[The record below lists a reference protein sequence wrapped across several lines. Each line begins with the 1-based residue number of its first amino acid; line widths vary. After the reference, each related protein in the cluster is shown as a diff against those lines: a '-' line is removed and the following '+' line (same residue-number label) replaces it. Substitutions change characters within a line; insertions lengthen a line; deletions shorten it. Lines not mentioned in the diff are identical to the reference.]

1 VSKFEKRLILF
12 AIVFV
17 VIYLGAAVITLH
29 NRFGG
34 TETAPLRYESEV
46 PTRAEGRLG
55 MAELL
60 LPMLVLLTLALTYA
74 AVKKKRAAQIARLEE
89 SEDEIPDTDRSE
101 PPPPADRSIRE
112 DAAHTVQPTSRR
124 F

>member
-1 VSKFEKRLILF
+1 MSKFEKRLILF

-55 MAELL
+55 MVELL

-74 AVKKKRAAQIARLEE
+74 AVKKKRASQLAQLED
-89 SEDEIPDTDRSE
+89 SEDELPDSGRRDAL
-101 PPPPADRSIRE
+101 PPSGDGIQK
-112 DAAHTVQPTSRR
+112 DAGKPLP
-124 F
+124 